1 MGLELASVGGR
12 VVAYVEREAYAANL
26 LVARME
32 KGDMGPSP
40 VWSDVSTFNG
50 RPFRGLVDGIAGGFP
65 CQDISHAGKKVGIEG
80 ERSGL
85 WSQFARI
92 IGEVQPRLVVI
103 ENVASLRS
111 KGLEVVLRDLASLG
125 FDAEWGTLGADAVG
139 APHGR
144 ERLFIV
150 AYSRRERGQLQTQ
163 WRHAAEQQPVRA
175 GRDLFP
181 PPPSDRARWTEI
193 VQVRPDLEPSLR
205 RMDDE
210 LAYWVDRCRLTGN
223 GVVPLQAAAAVQQ
236 LLRRCLTT
244 LPPINRGTP

>member
-1 MGLELASVGGR
+1 MGLDLAGIGGR

-32 KGDMGPSP
+32 KGDMDPAP
-40 VWSDVSTFNG
+40 VWCDVSTFDG

-65 CQDISHAGKKVGIEG
+65 CQDISHAGKKVGIGG

-92 IGEVQPRLVVI
+92 IEEVRPRLVVI

-111 KGLEVVLRDLASLG
+111 KGLEVVLRDLAALG
-125 FDAEWGTLGADAVG
+125 FDAEWGTLGANAVG

-144 ERLFIV
+144 DRIFIV
-150 AYSRRERGQLQTQ
+150 AHAWGERGQLPSE
-163 WRHAAEQQPVRA
+163 WRHAAEQQPVRT

-181 PPPSDRARWTEI
+181 PAPDDRARWEA
-193 VQVRPDLEPSLR
+193 VVHVRPDLKPSLR

-223 GVVPLQAAAAVQQ
+223 GVVPTQAAVAIQQ
-236 LLRRCLTT
+236 LLKRL
-244 LPPINRGTP
+244 G